1 MFKLFQLLFI
11 RNFSSVFTL
20 FLVLILASTGFLV
33 MRELTENIELLVAKE
48 TAPLFGADIIIGSPG
63 YQSTPIIDRV
73 RPILSDASY
82 VWAERKTF
90 STTLFDQVGKTG
102 LIKVIAF
109 AGTYPQK

>member
-1 MFKLFQLLFI
+1 MFKIFRLLFI

-48 TAPLFGADIIIGSPG
+48 TAPIFGADIIIGSPG
-63 YQSTPIIDRV
+63 YQSIPIIDRV
-73 RPILSDASY
+73 RPILSNLSY
-82 VWAERKTF
+82 TWGERKEF
-90 STTLFDQVGKTG
+90 STTLFDQAGKTG

-109 AGTYPQK
+109 SGSYPQK